1 MFGTSALWVLA
12 SEAISGRAARGLS
25 VRFGL
30 ESDQLLLTSLVFL
43 FLLGVG
49 FSMLQAISGRPESLN
64 AVMGLPKRATA
75 REEWGIGAAIGW
87 GCVILAVLPMA
98 LGGTLHVHF
107 PGGAHAYWMV
117 VVNLATLLVAALAE
131 EVAFRGYP
139 FRRLIAAMGPV
150 KATISVSIL
159 FGLGHAFNP
168 DATWI
173 SVLITMLAGV
183 LFSVAW
189 LRTHGLW
196 LPWGLHFAWNA
207 SMGVLFGL
215 PVSGVTDFSS
225 VVMTRAVGRHWLTG
239 GAYGPE
245 AALFTVPTILIGIAV
260 LVLLTSDYAWEYT
273 RPPIIAAGY
282 PVEVEAPAAHT
293 AMEQEAQ
300 ARPPALVQILPTTP
314 QNRSVEPQLPTTG
327 TPPPPRPDEAGF

>member
-1 MFGTSALWVLA
+1 LPAFDSTPTPRFTRTLNFAMFGTSALWVLA

-183 LFSVAW
+183 GAALCLEREHGGAVRAAGEWRYGLFQRGDDACRGTSLADGWSLWAGGSAVYGSYDSDRHCRSGAAY
-189 LRTHGLW
+189 LRLC
-196 LPWGLHFAWNA
+196 
-207 SMGVLFGL
+207 MGVHASSDHCGWI
-215 PVSGVTDFSS
+215 SGRGGSASS
-225 VVMTRAVGRHWLTG
+225 AYGDGAG
-239 GAYGPE
+239 GAGE
-245 AALFTVPTILIGIAV
+245 ASGAGADSADDTAEQIG
-260 LVLLTSDYAWEYT
+260 
-273 RPPIIAAGY
+273 
-282 PVEVEAPAAHT
+282 
-293 AMEQEAQ
+293 
-300 ARPPALVQILPTTP
+300 
-314 QNRSVEPQLPTTG
+314 
-327 TPPPPRPDEAGF
+327 